1 MTFSTPVPAAPPQP
15 PRPLQRRPD
24 ARRDDLFRTR
34 WAPTSASIH

>member
-1 MTFSTPVPAAPPQP
+1 MTFSTPVPAAPPQL
-15 PRPLQRRPD
+15 PRPSLRRPD